1 MASRHRCIVRGM
13 SETGSTPDTTTTVLI
28 TGANKGLG
36 YETARRLGELGW
48 RVFLGARDDLRGRE
62 AAERLSAGGADVTF
76 VPLDVTSDDSV
87 TAAVRTVRERT
98 DRLDVLVNNAGITG
112 ELIGPEETLPQHLI
126 PVFRVNVFG
135 PVRVTHA
142 FLPLL
147 RAAHDPRVVMV
158 SSGAGSLTITSD
170 PQRKESTFPHL
181 MYPSSKAAL
190 NMITTQYAKAIP
202 GIRFNLA
209 DPGFTATDLNG
220 HRGTQTV
227 TEGTDAIVEFATT
240 SPGETGRYRDRDGA
254 LPW

>member
-1 MASRHRCIVRGM
+1 M
-13 SETGSTPDTTTTVLI
+13 SESIPGIPTPTTVLI

-48 RVFLGARDDLRGRE
+48 HVFLGARDEVRGRE
-62 AAERLSAGGADVTF
+62 AAELLGAGGADVTF

-87 TAAVRTVRERT
+87 AAALQIVRGTT
-98 DRLDVLVNNAGITG
+98 DHLDVLINNAGITG
-112 ELIGPEETLPQHLI
+112 ELIAPEETLPQHLI
-126 PVFRVNVFG
+126 PVFRVNVLG

-158 SSGAGSLTITSD
+158 SSGAGSLTITTD
-170 PQRKESTFPHL
+170 PDRKEASFPHL
-181 MYPSSKAAL
+181 LYPVSKAAL
-190 NMITTQYAKAIP
+190 NMITSQYAKGIP
-202 GIRFNLA
+202 DVRFNLA
-209 DPGFTATDLNG
+209 DPGFTATDLN
-220 HRGTQTV
+220 RNQGTQTV

-240 SPGETGRYRDRDGA
+240 SPGPTGQYRDRDGA

>member
-1 MASRHRCIVRGM
+1 M
-13 SETGSTPDTTTTVLI
+13 SESPSTADITTTVLI

-36 YETARRLGELGW
+36 YETARRLVERDW
-48 RVFLGARDDLRGRE
+48 RVFLGARDETRGRE
-62 AAERLSAGGADVTF
+62 AAERLAAGGADVTF

-87 TAAVRTVRERT
+87 TSAVHIVRENT
-98 DRLDVLVNNAGITG
+98 GRLDVLINNAGITG
-112 ELIGPEETLPQHLI
+112 ELVGPEETLPHHLI
-126 PVFRVNVFG
+126 PVFHVNVFG

-147 RAAHDPRVVMV
+147 KAGHDPRVVMV
-158 SSGAGSLTITSD
+158 SSGAGSLTITTD

-202 GIRFNLA
+202 EIRFNLA
-209 DPGFTATDLNG
+209 DPGFTATDLNA
-220 HRGTQTV
+220 HKGTQTV
-227 TEGTDAIVEFATT
+227 TEGTDAIIELATT
-240 SPGETGRYRDRDGA
+240 SPGQTGRYRDRDGA

>member
-1 MASRHRCIVRGM
+1 M
-13 SETGSTPDTTTTVLI
+13 SESPSASSTATTVLI

-48 RVFLGARDDLRGRE
+48 RVFVGARDEVRGRE
-62 AAERLSAGGADVTF
+62 AAERLGTGGADVTF

-87 TAAVRTVRERT
+87 TAAVQIVREKT
-98 DRLDVLVNNAGITG
+98 DHLDVLINNAGITG

-126 PVFRVNVFG
+126 PVFRVNVLG

-147 RAAHDPRVVMV
+147 RAGHDPRVVMV
-158 SSGAGSLTITSD
+158 SSGAGSLTITTD
-170 PQRKESTFPHL
+170 PQRKESSFPHL
-181 MYPSSKAAL
+181 MYPVSKAAL
-190 NMITTQYAKAIP
+190 NMLTTQYAKGIP
-202 GIRFNLA
+202 DVRFNLA
-209 DPGFTATDLNG
+209 DPGFTATDLNR
-220 HRGTQTV
+220 HQGTQTV

-240 SPGETGRYRDRDGA
+240 SPGPTAQYRDRDGA